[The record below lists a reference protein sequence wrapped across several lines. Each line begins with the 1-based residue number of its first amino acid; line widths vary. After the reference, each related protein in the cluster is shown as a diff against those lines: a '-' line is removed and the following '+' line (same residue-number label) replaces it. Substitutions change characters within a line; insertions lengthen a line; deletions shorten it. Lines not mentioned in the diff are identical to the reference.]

1 MTKFNMNRRTFIN
14 TTAKASL
21 GLAVVPHF
29 NILKSKPE
37 MYDDI
42 IGHGDFKYKV
52 HKSWGDLDR
61 NITPVKNCHEMVMD
75 SQGRLIMVGDDT
87 HNNVLIYDKSGK
99 LLDAWGVR
107 YKGGHGLSL
116 WNDGSDDFLFIAD
129 TKGGEIIKTTTDGKE
144 LMIIG
149 HPSLYGAYGKKDK
162 FKPTESAI
170 GPNGDI
176 YIADGYGSQYILQFT
191 KDGEF
196 IRKIGEGNGTGQNQF
211 QTAHGVCID
220 YRGKGEPTLLI
231 TSRASNCFKR
241 FTLDGVYIEQIDL
254 PGAFVCRPVIHNDHL
269 YSGVCWSSE
278 IDYDA
283 SRRMETHPTKT
294 SPGSGFVTIL
304 DDRGKVVSNPGGTK
318 PKYKKGKLQRMVQE
332 KPIFRHCHDVCI
344 DNDENLYVCQWNAN
358 KAYPIKLERV

>member
-1 MTKFNMNRRTFIN
+1 MNRKQFLGN
-14 TTAKASL
+14 TVKAAAGML
-21 GLAVVPHF
+21 VAPHF
-29 NILKSKPE
+29 NILKSKPK
-37 MYDDI
+37 MYDTI

-61 NITPVKNCHEMVMD
+61 AKTPVKNCHEMVMD
-75 SQGRLIMVGDDT
+75 SKGRLILVGDNT
-87 HNNVLIYDKSGK
+87 KNNILIYDKSGK
-99 LLDAWGVR
+99 LLDSWGIR

-116 WNDGSDDFLFIAD
+116 WNDGSEDFLFICD
-129 TKGGEIIKTTTDGKE
+129 SKGESLIKTTTDGRE

-149 HPSLYGAYGKKDK
+149 HPSKYGAYDKKDK

-176 YIADGYGSQYILQFT
+176 YIADGYGANYILQFT

-196 IRKIGEGNGTGQNQF
+196 IRKIGEGRGTGQNQF

-220 YRGKGEPTLLI
+220 YRGKGNPTLLI
-231 TSRASNCFKR
+231 TSRAANCFKR
-241 FTLDGVYIEQIDL
+241 FTLDGQYIEQIDL
-254 PGAFVCRPVIHNDHL
+254 PGAFVCRPVIHNQNL

-278 IDYDA
+278 TDYVEGDQ
-283 SRRMETHPTKT
+283 STHPFKV
-294 SPGSGFVTIL
+294 SPKSGFVTIL
-304 DDRGKVVSNPGGTK
+304 DNKGKVISNPGGTK

-332 KPIFRHCHDVCI
+332 QPIFRHCHDVCV

>member
-1 MTKFNMNRRTFIN
+1 MNRKEFLGN
-14 TTAKASL
+14 TVKAAAGIL
-21 GLAVVPHF
+21 VAPHF
-29 NILKSKPE
+29 NIIKSKPK
-37 MYDDI
+37 MYDTI

-61 NITPVKNCHEMVMD
+61 AKTPVKNCHEMVMD
-75 SQGRLIMVGDDT
+75 SKGRLIVVGDNT
-87 HNNVLIYDKSGK
+87 KNNILIYDKSGK
-99 LLDAWGVR
+99 LLDSWGVR

-116 WNDGSDDFLFIAD
+116 WNDGSEDFLFICDA
-129 TKGGEIIKTTTDGKE
+129 KGESMIKTTTDGRE

-149 HPSLYGAYGKKDK
+149 HPSKYGAYEKKDK

-176 YIADGYGSQYILQFT
+176 YIADGYGANYVLQFT

-196 IRKIGEGNGTGQNQF
+196 IRKIGSGRGTGQDQF
-211 QTAHGVCID
+211 QTVHGVCID

-231 TSRASNCFKR
+231 TSRAANCFKR
-241 FTLDGVYIEQIDL
+241 FTLDGKYIEQIDL
-254 PGAFVCRPVIHNDHL
+254 PGAFVCRPVIHNQNL
-269 YSGVCWSSE
+269 YSGVCWSSD
-278 IDYDA
+278 IDYIEGDKN
-283 SRRMETHPTKT
+283 THPYHINPK
-294 SPGSGFVTIL
+294 SGFVTIL
-304 DDRGKVVSNPGGTK
+304 DDKGKVVSNPGGTK

-332 KPIFRHCHDVCI
+332 QPIFRHCHDVCV

>member
-1 MTKFNMNRRTFIN
+1 MNRKQFLGN
-14 TTAKASL
+14 TVKAAAGML
-21 GLAVVPHF
+21 VAPHF
-29 NILKSKPE
+29 NILKSKPK
-37 MYDDI
+37 MYDTI

-61 NITPVKNCHEMVMD
+61 AKTPVKNCHEMVMD
-75 SQGRLIMVGDDT
+75 SKGRLILVGDNT
-87 HNNVLIYDKSGK
+87 KNNILIYDKSGK
-99 LLDAWGVR
+99 LLDSWGIR

-116 WNDGSDDFLFIAD
+116 WNDGSEDFLFICD
-129 TKGGEIIKTTTDGKE
+129 SKGESLIKTTTDGRE

-149 HPSLYGAYGKKDK
+149 HPSKYGAYDKKDK

-176 YIADGYGSQYILQFT
+176 YIADGYGANYILQFT

-196 IRKIGEGNGTGQNQF
+196 IRKIGEGRGTGQNQF

-220 YRGKGEPTLLI
+220 YRGKGNPTLLI
-231 TSRASNCFKR
+231 TSRAANCFKR
-241 FTLDGVYIEQIDL
+241 FTLDGQFIEQIDL
-254 PGAFVCRPVIHNDHL
+254 PGAFVCRPVIHNQNL

-278 IDYDA
+278 TDYVEGDQ
-283 SRRMETHPTKT
+283 STHPFKV
-294 SPGSGFVTIL
+294 SPKSGFVTIL
-304 DDRGKVVSNPGGTK
+304 DNKGKVISNPGGTK

-332 KPIFRHCHDVCI
+332 QPIFRHCHDVCV

>member
-1 MTKFNMNRRTFIN
+1 MNRKQFLGN
-14 TTAKASL
+14 TVKAAAGIL
-21 GLAVVPHF
+21 VAPHF
-29 NILKSKPE
+29 NILKSKPK
-37 MYDDI
+37 MYDTI

-61 NITPVKNCHEMVMD
+61 AKTPVKNCHEMVMD
-75 SQGRLIMVGDDT
+75 SKGRLILVGDNT
-87 HNNVLIYDKSGK
+87 KNNILIYDKSGK
-99 LLDAWGVR
+99 LLDSWGIR

-116 WNDGSDDFLFIAD
+116 WNDGSEDFLFICD
-129 TKGGEIIKTTTDGKE
+129 SKDESLIKTTTDGRE

-149 HPSLYGAYGKKDK
+149 HPSKYGAYDKKDK

-176 YIADGYGSQYILQFT
+176 YIADGYGANYILQFT

-196 IRKIGEGNGTGQNQF
+196 IRKIGEGRGTDQNQF

-220 YRGKGEPTLLI
+220 YRGKGNPTLLI
-231 TSRASNCFKR
+231 TSRAANCFKR
-241 FTLDGVYIEQIDL
+241 FTLDGQFIEQIDL
-254 PGAFVCRPVIHNDHL
+254 PGAFVCRPVIHNQNL

-278 IDYDA
+278 TDYIEGDQ
-283 SRRMETHPTKT
+283 STHPFKL
-294 SPGSGFVTIL
+294 SPKSGFVTIL
-304 DDRGKVVSNPGGTK
+304 DNKGKVISNPGGTK

-332 KPIFRHCHDVCI
+332 QPIFRHCHDVCV

>member
-1 MTKFNMNRRTFIN
+1 MNRKEFLGN
-14 TTAKASL
+14 TVKAAAGIL
-21 GLAVVPHF
+21 VAPHF
-29 NILKSKPE
+29 NIIKSKPK
-37 MYDDI
+37 MYDTI

-61 NITPVKNCHEMVMD
+61 AKTPVKNCHEMVMD
-75 SQGRLIMVGDDT
+75 SKGRLIVVGDNT
-87 HNNVLIYDKSGK
+87 KNNILIYDKSGK
-99 LLDAWGVR
+99 LLDSWGVR

-116 WNDGSDDFLFIAD
+116 WNDGSEDFLFICDA
-129 TKGGEIIKTTTDGKE
+129 KGESMIKTTTDGRE

-149 HPSLYGAYGKKDK
+149 HPSKYGAYEKKDK

-176 YIADGYGSQYILQFT
+176 YIADGYGANYVLQFT

-196 IRKIGEGNGTGQNQF
+196 IRKIGSGRGTGQDQF
-211 QTAHGVCID
+211 QTVHGVCID

-231 TSRASNCFKR
+231 TSRAANCFKR
-241 FTLDGVYIEQIDL
+241 FSLDGKYIEQIDL
-254 PGAFVCRPVIHNDHL
+254 PGAFVCRPVIHNQNL
-269 YSGVCWSSE
+269 YSGVCWSSD
-278 IDYDA
+278 IDYIEGDKN
-283 SRRMETHPTKT
+283 THPYHINPK
-294 SPGSGFVTIL
+294 SGFVTIL
-304 DDRGKVVSNPGGTK
+304 DDKGKVVSNPGGTK

-332 KPIFRHCHDVCI
+332 QPIFRHCHDVCV

>member
-1 MTKFNMNRRTFIN
+1 MTKSKINRRTFIN

-29 NILKSKPE
+29 NILKSKPK
-37 MYDDI
+37 MYDTV

-61 NITPVKNCHEMVMD
+61 AITPVKNCHEMVMD
-75 SQGRLIMVGDDT
+75 SKGRLILVGDNT
-87 HNNVLIYDKSGK
+87 KNNILIYDKSGK
-99 LLDAWGVR
+99 LLDSWGIR
-107 YKGGHGLSL
+107 YKGGHGLSI
-116 WNDGSDDFLFIAD
+116 WNDGSEDFLFICDA
-129 TKGGEIIKTTTDGKE
+129 KGESMIKTTTDGRE

-149 HPSLYGAYGKKDK
+149 HPSKYGAYAKKDK

-176 YIADGYGSQYILQFT
+176 YIADGYGANYVLQFT

-196 IRKIGEGNGTGQNQF
+196 IRKIGEGRGTGQNQF
-211 QTAHGVCID
+211 QTSHGVCID
-220 YRGKGEPTLLI
+220 YRGKEPTLLI
-231 TSRASNCFKR
+231 TSRAANCFKR
-241 FTLDGVYIEQIDL
+241 FTLDGKYIEQIDL
-254 PGAFVCRPVIHNDHL
+254 PGAFVCRPVIHNKNL
-269 YSGVCWSSE
+269 YSGVCWSSG
-278 IDYDA
+278 IDYVEGDKN
-283 SRRMETHPTKT
+283 THPYNINPK
-294 SPGSGFVTIL
+294 SGFVTIL
-304 DDRGKVVSNPGGTK
+304 DEKGKVVSNPGGTK

-332 KPIFRHCHDVCI
+332 QPIFRHCHDVCV

>member
-1 MTKFNMNRRTFIN
+1 MNRKQFLGN
-14 TTAKASL
+14 TVKAAAGIL
-21 GLAVVPHF
+21 VAPHF
-29 NILKSKPE
+29 NILKSKPK
-37 MYDDI
+37 MYDTI

-61 NITPVKNCHEMVMD
+61 AKTPVKNCHEMVMD
-75 SQGRLIMVGDDT
+75 SKGRLILVGDNT
-87 HNNVLIYDKSGK
+87 KNNILIYDKSGK
-99 LLDAWGVR
+99 LLDSWGIR

-116 WNDGSDDFLFIAD
+116 WNDGSEDFLFICD
-129 TKGGEIIKTTTDGKE
+129 SKGESLIKTTTDGRE

-149 HPSLYGAYGKKDK
+149 HPSKYGAYDKKDK

-176 YIADGYGSQYILQFT
+176 YIADGYGANYILQFT

-196 IRKIGEGNGTGQNQF
+196 IRKIGEGRGTGQNQF

-220 YRGKGEPTLLI
+220 YRGKGNPTLLI
-231 TSRASNCFKR
+231 TSRAANCFKR
-241 FTLDGVYIEQIDL
+241 FTLDGQFIEQIDL
-254 PGAFVCRPVIHNDHL
+254 PGAFVCRPVIHNQNL

-278 IDYDA
+278 TDYIEGDQ
-283 SRRMETHPTKT
+283 STHPFKL
-294 SPGSGFVTIL
+294 SPKSGFVTIL
-304 DDRGKVVSNPGGTK
+304 DNKGKVISNPGGTK

-332 KPIFRHCHDVCI
+332 QPIFRHCHDVCV